1 MLLRIVWNFR
11 IRIQS
16 NIGMAKEMSMN
27 TRLLMP
33 ALVFAAA
40 VLSACNMM
48 TESDWHEATH
58 ANTIAG
64 YETFLQE
71 HPGNKHAD
79 NARGRIL
86 ALRDDQAW
94 SAALASNSIAAYD
107 GYLKAWSGGVHVGD
121 AQYQI
126 TALQRADAWKAIQNN
141 PSAASLQAFLA
152 IYPQG
157 RESNEARTKLAGFYH
172 LQLADA
178 RSAAAAERTRAEL
191 SRKFAKE
198 LSNIV
203 VAAPLAAPDTLG
215 SMYRVISGPMS
226 QAAANSACATL
237 ERARQSCKPVQ
248 GVGADAPPASLS
260 AN

>member
-1 MLLRIVWNFR
+1 M
-11 IRIQS
+11 
-16 NIGMAKEMSMN
+16 NI
-27 TRLLMP
+27 RLLMP

-40 VLSACNMM
+40 GLSACNMM
-48 TESDWHEATH
+48 TESDWHQATL

-71 HPGNKHAD
+71 HPGNQHAE

-94 SAALASNSIAAYD
+94 RAAQASNTIAAYE
-107 GYLKAWSGGVHVGD
+107 GYLKVQSGGVHAGE
-121 AQYQI
+121 ATYQI
-126 TALQRADAWKAIQNN
+126 TALQRASAWKAIQND

-152 IYPQG
+152 VYPQG
-157 RESNEARTKLAGFYH
+157 RESNEAREKLAGFYH

-178 RSAAAAERTRAEL
+178 RSAAAAERERAKL

-203 VAAPLAAPDTLG
+203 VVAPSAASNTSS

-226 QAAANSACATL
+226 QPAANSACATL
-237 ERARQSCKPVQ
+237 EREHQGCKLVH
-248 GVGADAPPASLS
+248 GLGADAPPASLS
-260 AN
+260 AT

>member
-1 MLLRIVWNFR
+1 
-11 IRIQS
+11 
-16 NIGMAKEMSMN
+16 MAKEMSMN
-27 TRLLMP
+27 ARLLIP

-40 VLSACNMM
+40 GLSACNMM
-48 TESDWHEATH
+48 TESDWHKATL

-71 HPGNKHAD
+71 HPDNKHAE

-94 SAALASNSIAAYD
+94 SAAQANNSIAAYD

-126 TALQRADAWKAIQNN
+126 TALQRADAWKTLKNA
-141 PSAASLQAFLA
+141 PSAASLQAFLVV
-152 IYPQG
+152 YPQG

-178 RSAAAAERTRAEL
+178 RSAAAAERKRGEL

-203 VAAPLAAPDTLG
+203 VIAPAAAASG

-226 QAAANSACATL
+226 KAAANSACATL
-237 ERARQSCKPVQ
+237 ERAHQSCQLVQ
-248 GVGADAPPASLS
+248 GAGADSPPASLS
-260 AN
+260 AT